1 MFRWLDIDNEGQIN
15 SLYKA
20 MFSAGAQ
27 WPDHAFKVTIS
38 QEPKLEAASGL
49 VSDWQPPSSNNVH
62 GVLAGESFIVE
73 PAGASSWNTIL
84 TPEMLTKNLRPPKKL
99 ERMLEFID
107 TFNQFARTRGLVP
120 PVDLNGGELEEVR
133 RRLGQNL
140 ARYNDTTETAKIV
153 VEPIFIVAM
162 RQWLDLRLGN

>member
-1 MFRWLDIDNEGQIN
+1 
-15 SLYKA
+15 
-20 MFSAGAQ
+20 
-27 WPDHAFKVTIS
+27 
-38 QEPKLEAASGL
+38 
-49 VSDWQPPSSNNVH
+49 
-62 GVLAGESFIVE
+62 
-73 PAGASSWNTIL
+73 
-84 TPEMLTKNLRPPKKL
+84 MLTKNLRPPKKL